1 MNNLRNLTQEKVCS
15 KDRLLERRKQI
26 TPTGGFLIGTILT
39 SVASDLACLLS
50 FDMEHAKKMFLVDS
64 RFDLRNESYHDS
76 ALDQAINSII
86 NSDLP
91 EREKQLQYNQALQR
105 YRINLANLESVANEP
120 VKVQTTAEE
129 KSVKDKISET
139 VATEEKAKALQ
150 VYDDL
155 SVYTP
160 LTVDK
165 QGRLIQDGTV
175 IEDSNLVDLIAHDVK
190 TNKKGQKQNF
200 AWEIF
205 STAKKQ
211 MGSKKG
217 KLLTSRGKRSSLK
230 KRWVYI

>member
-1 MNNLRNLTQEKVCS
+1 
-15 KDRLLERRKQI
+15 
-26 TPTGGFLIGTILT
+26 
-39 SVASDLACLLS
+39 
-50 FDMEHAKKMFLVDS
+50 MEYTKNMFLVDS
-64 RFDLRNESYHDS
+64 RFDLRNESYHHS
-76 ALDQAINSII
+76 ALDRAISSIL

-129 KSVKDKISET
+129 KSVKDKIIET
-139 VATEEKAKALQ
+139 VATKEKAKALQ

-155 SVYTP
+155 SAYTP

-175 IEDSNLVDLIAHDVK
+175 IEDSNLFDLIAYDIK
-190 TNKKGQKQNF
+190 TKKKRQKQPF
-200 AWEIF
+200 AGEIF

-211 MGSKKG
+211 TGAKKS
-217 KLLTSRGKRSSLK
+217 KLLTSREERNSLK